1 MTSNGG
7 GWKKESTGSVVW
19 WDLQSVRP
27 PPHHQ
32 FMDHL
37 LGSHRAMRT
46 GLFSLSP
53 PTTLRAHGTEPLA
66 DAAYDYI
73 VKSKLVLQQS
83 ISPGKPRHWTDQF
96 KLQSIEQILVIRKK
110 WRKPSCINFAFT
122 ILSWSF
128 GVVLSSHGMFEDIL
142 LQYDFVGIL
151 W

>member
-7 GWKKESTGSVVW
+7 GWKNKSTSSVVW
-19 WDLQSVRP
+19 WDLQALCP

-53 PTTLRAHGTEPLA
+53 TTTLRAHGTEPLA
-66 DAAYDYI
+66 DGAYDYI

-83 ISPGKPRHWTDQF
+83 TLPGKPRH
-96 KLQSIEQILVIRKK
+96 
-110 WRKPSCINFAFT
+110 
-122 ILSWSF
+122 
-128 GVVLSSHGMFEDIL
+128 
-142 LQYDFVGIL
+142 
-151 W
+151 